1 MQNEHNHML
10 TIIDFMKTGHKT
22 YFVKIVG
29 FDADAGREFE
39 GEIKFVQNMPFGD
52 LIHPQRSHLSTT
64 CREFV
69 RENLIN
75 RYDSG
80 QFN

>member
-1 MQNEHNHML
+1 MNDEHNHML
-10 TIIDFMKTGHKT
+10 TIIDFMKTGHNT
-22 YFVKIVG
+22 YFVKVVG
-29 FDADAGREFE
+29 FDADAEREFE
-39 GEIKFVQNMPFGD
+39 GEVKFVQGMPFGD
-52 LIHPQRSHLSTT
+52 LIHPQRSYLSST

-75 RYDSG
+75 RYDTC